1 MEEQKMNDRVFS
13 IRLPEDEYHAL
24 KAMVRREERTANSW
38 LRSRIVREA
47 RNLQL
52 LDNGQ
57 AEVNHND
64 MPQEDIPLEYYT
76 PPAYE
81 ELEL

>member
-1 MEEQKMNDRVFS
+1 MTDKVFS
-13 IRLPEDEYHAL
+13 VRVSKEEYQAL
-24 KAMVRREERTANSW
+24 KFMAQKEVRTINSF
-38 LRSRIVREA
+38 LRSRIVQEA
-47 RNLQL
+47 RELHL

-57 AEVNHND
+57 AEVNHDD